1 MPLCDLYLPQASAL
15 LAPSTDTAPTLRA
28 GLAIAHRTVP
38 DAARAQAVRV
48 HLPSSDA
55 VMKVPGVGTAVRMLI
70 LALALLPPLGHAQA
84 PAGADPAAPAAML
97 ALRYDES
104 IDPAGYWV
112 SEKLDGV
119 RALWDGQRLRFRSG
133 RELVAPAWFLAALPA
148 TAVDGEL
155 WLGRR
160 RFDELSGLIR
170 REDPQ
175 DPAWRGVRY
184 MLFDMPGGAGD
195 FSTRLQALRELVAA
209 AAVPWL
215 QLVPQQRVAD
225 RAALQRQLDATVAAG
240 GEGLMLH
247 RADAHW
253 ESGRSAAL
261 LKLTPWLDA
270 EARVVGYVP
279 GKGRLQ
285 GKVGA
290 LRVEAADGR
299 RFRIG
304 SGLTDAIRANPP
316 ALGALVT
323 YRYRE
328 LTPAGQPRFPR
339 YLRERTLP

>member
-1 MPLCDLYLPQASAL
+1 MATNTRI
-15 LAPSTDTAPTLRA
+15 APCLRA
-28 GLAIAHRTVP
+28 VA
-38 DAARAQAVRV
+38 
-48 HLPSSDA
+48 
-55 VMKVPGVGTAVRMLI
+55 
-70 LALALLPPLGHAQA
+70 LALALASGLPSALAAPVAPPLLLAEVLRGDVAL
-84 PAGADPAAPAAML
+84 AD
-97 ALRYDES
+97 
-104 IDPAGYWV
+104 YWV

-133 RELVAPAWFLAALPA
+133 REIVAPAWFIAALPA

-175 DPAWRGVRY
+175 DPAWREVRY
-184 MLFDMPGGAGD
+184 LLFDQPGAAGD
-195 FSTRLQALRELVAA
+195 FSTRLQALRELVATA
-209 AAVPWL
+209 GVPWL
-215 QLVPQQRVAD
+215 QLVPQQRVPD
-225 RAALQRQLDATVAAG
+225 RATLQRLLDDTVRNG

-253 ESGRSAAL
+253 QPGRSAAL

>member
-1 MPLCDLYLPQASAL
+1 MPSCTCRRRPSLAL
-15 LAPSTDTAPTLRA
+15 KL
-28 GLAIAHRTVP
+28 
-38 DAARAQAVRV
+38 
-48 HLPSSDA
+48 
-55 VMKVPGVGTAVRMLI
+55 KPGVGAVTLI
-70 LALALLPPLGHAQA
+70 MALGLSPTPGLAQA
-84 PAGADPAAPAAML
+84 PAATSPASATRSDAPPSTPAAML
-97 ALRYDES
+97 ALRYDVS
-104 IDPAGYWV
+104 IDPAAYWV

-119 RALWDGQRLRFRSG
+119 RALWDGHHLRFRSG
-133 RELVAPAWFLAALPA
+133 RAIVAPVWFLAALPA

-175 DPAWRGVRY
+175 DPAWLDVRY
-184 MLFDMPGGAGD
+184 MVFDQPGGAGD
-195 FSTRLQALRELVAA
+195 FSARLQALRELVGS

-215 QLVPQQRVAD
+215 QLVPQQRVPD
-225 RAALQRQLDATVAAG
+225 RVALQRMLDETVRNG

-247 RADAHW
+247 RADARW
-253 ESGRSAAL
+253 QPGRSAAL

-270 EARVVGYVP
+270 EARVVDYVP

>member
-1 MPLCDLYLPQASAL
+1 MPLRDHHLQRASDP
-15 LAPSTDTAPTLRA
+15 LAPSKGIA
-28 GLAIAHRTVP
+28 LAVCA
-38 DAARAQAVRV
+38 
-48 HLPSSDA
+48 
-55 VMKVPGVGTAVRMLI
+55 LI
-70 LALALLPPLGHAQA
+70 LALGLSPAPSLAQA
-84 PAGADPAAPAAML
+84 QPAGANAAPAPLGAPSTAAPVAML
-97 ALRYDES
+97 ALRYDAS
-104 IDPAGYWV
+104 IDPAAYWV

-133 RELVAPAWFLAALPA
+133 REIVAPAWFIAALPA

-175 DPAWRGVRY
+175 DPAWRDVRY
-184 MLFDMPGGAGD
+184 LLFDQPGGGGD
-195 FSTRLQALRELVAA
+195 FTARLQALHELVAA

-215 QLVPQQRVAD
+215 QLVPQQRVPD
-225 RAALQRQLDATVAAG
+225 RATLQRLLDDTVRNG

-253 ESGRSAAL
+253 QPGRSAAL

>member
-1 MPLCDLYLPQASAL
+1 MPLRDHPLPQASA
-15 LAPSTDTAPTLRA
+15 P
-28 GLAIAHRTVP
+28 LAISKGIAPALHALVLT
-38 DAARAQAVRV
+38 
-48 HLPSSDA
+48 
-55 VMKVPGVGTAVRMLI
+55 
-70 LALALLPPLGHAQA
+70 LALLPPGALAQA
-84 PAGADPAAPAAML
+84 PADADPATAPLSATPPVAPAAML
-97 ALRYDES
+97 ALRYDDTV
-104 IDPAGYWV
+104 DPVGYWV

-133 RELVAPAWFLAALPA
+133 REMVAPAWFVAALPA
-148 TAVDGEL
+148 HALDGEL

-175 DPAWRGVRY
+175 DPGWRAVRY
-184 MLFDMPGGAGD
+184 MLFDMPGAGD
-195 FSTRLQALRELVAA
+195 FSARLQALRERVASA
-209 AAVPWL
+209 GVPWL
-215 QLVPQQRVAD
+215 QMVPQQRVPD
-225 RAALQRQLDATVAAG
+225 RAALKRLLDDTIAAG

-253 ESGRSAAL
+253 QPGRSAAL

-304 SGLTDAIRANPP
+304 SGLSDAIRANPP
-316 ALGALVT
+316 ALGAQVT

-328 LTPAGQPRFPR
+328 LTPAGMPRFPR

>member
-1 MPLCDLYLPQASAL
+1 MPLRSAHHPPPGSQPGGATAVPRLRLPRCPAR
-15 LAPSTDTAPTLRA
+15 TAGVAAALRA
-28 GLAIAHRTVP
+28 LT
-38 DAARAQAVRV
+38 
-48 HLPSSDA
+48 
-55 VMKVPGVGTAVRMLI
+55 
-70 LALALLPPLGHAQA
+70 LALGLLPPGSFAQA
-84 PAGADPAAPAAML
+84 PADPAPAARSETSPAAPALML
-97 ALRYDES
+97 AQRYDPA

-119 RALWDGQRLRFRSG
+119 RASWDGRRLRFRSG
-133 RELVAPAWFLAALPA
+133 REIVAPAWFVAALPA
-148 TAVDGEL
+148 AALDGEL
-155 WLGRR
+155 WMGRR

-175 DPAWRGVRY
+175 ARAWRDVRY
-184 MLFDMPGGAGD
+184 MLFDQPGGDGD
-195 FSTRLQALRELVAA
+195 FGTRLQALRAIVAA

-225 RAALQRQLDATVAAG
+225 RAHLQRLLADTVAAG

-253 ESGRSAAL
+253 QPGRSAAL

-270 EARVVGYVP
+270 EARVVGYLP

-290 LRVEAADGR
+290 LLVEADDGR

-304 SGLTDAIRANPP
+304 SGLSDAVRTNPP
-316 ALGALVT
+316 PIGTLVT

-328 LTPAGQPRFPR
+328 LTPAGLPRFPR
-339 YLRERTLP
+339 HLRARTLP

>member
-1 MPLCDLYLPQASAL
+1 MPSCTCRRRPSLAL
-15 LAPSTDTAPTLRA
+15 KL
-28 GLAIAHRTVP
+28 
-38 DAARAQAVRV
+38 
-48 HLPSSDA
+48 
-55 VMKVPGVGTAVRMLI
+55 KPGVGAATLI
-70 LALALLPPLGHAQA
+70 LALGLSPTPGLARA
-84 PAGADPAAPAAML
+84 PAATSPASATRSDAPPSTPAAML
-97 ALRYDES
+97 ALRYDVS
-104 IDPAGYWV
+104 IDPAAYWV

-119 RALWDGQRLRFRSG
+119 RALWDGHHLRFRSG
-133 RELVAPAWFLAALPA
+133 RAIVAPVWFLAALPA

-175 DPAWRGVRY
+175 DPAWLDVRY
-184 MLFDMPGGAGD
+184 MVFDQPGGAGD
-195 FSTRLQALRELVAA
+195 FSARLQALRELVGS

-215 QLVPQQRVAD
+215 QLVPQQRVPD
-225 RAALQRQLDATVAAG
+225 RVALQRMLDETVRNG

-247 RADAHW
+247 RADARW
-253 ESGRSAAL
+253 QPGRSAAL

-270 EARVVGYVP
+270 EARVVDYVP

-304 SGLTDAIRANPP
+304 SGLTDALRANPP
-316 ALGALVT
+316 PIGALVT